1 MKWRLREGN
10 GEAIYEIGVEDSGIL
25 AGLSNWDMTASL
37 QTLEKM
43 ALKLG
48 ATTTILRQRALDN
61 GRSVAEVIIQHYE
74 FVYMFLNTL
83 F

>member
-25 AGLSNWDMTASL
+25 AGLTNWDMTASL

-48 ATTTILRQRALDN
+48 ATTTILRERALDN
-61 GRSVAEVIIQHYE
+61 GRTVAEVRRII
-74 FVYMFLNTL
+74 V
-83 F
+83 